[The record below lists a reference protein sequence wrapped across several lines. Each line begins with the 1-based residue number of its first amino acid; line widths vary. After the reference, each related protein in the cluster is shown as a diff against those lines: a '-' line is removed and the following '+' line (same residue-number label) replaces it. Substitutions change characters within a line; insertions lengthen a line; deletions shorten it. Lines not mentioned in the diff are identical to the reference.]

1 MVRKRGVGANSFCH
15 RLAYNSGCDGLDE
28 VVYTL
33 DEPSGMVKESAPGLL
48 WDQDKSGEGRK
59 FMLRAYTLLV
69 LAGLAESGGGYLA

>member
-1 MVRKRGVGANSFCH
+1 M
-15 RLAYNSGCDGLDE
+15 
-28 VVYTL
+28 YTL